1 MKDSGL
7 SDGSSLRDNPVLTQ
21 AAPST
26 PYALCLTQPKAS
38 GNSSAPAPVVM
49 NRPAGTLP
57 AVPPQTSPNV
67 LPSAPPQQ
75 TLVVNLPPG
84 VVAGHFLR
92 AMGPDGVMFTFQAP
106 VGSTPGCPVKVVLPN
121 QTTVLS
127 VRIPEGAQPGSEIS
141 ALSPSGVVLR
151 YLLNVH

>member
-1 MKDSGL
+1 MDQTMKDAV
-7 SDGSSLRDNPVLTQ
+7 DGSNLEENLVLSQ

-38 GNSSAPAPVVM
+38 GNSSTPTPVVT
-49 NRPAGTLP
+49 NRPAGPTP
-57 AVPPQTSPNV
+57 GAAPPQTAPNV

-75 TLVVNLPPG
+75 TALVVNLPSG

-92 AMGPDGVMFTFQAP
+92 AMGPDGVVFTFQAP

-141 ALSPSGVVLR
+141 ALSPTGVVLR
-151 YLLNVH
+151 